1 MRARPLVG
9 CVAAATALLVAG
21 GSASATG
28 SAVGAPGAGDPYYPM
43 DGNGGYDVSHY
54 GVTIDYTPSS
64 KMLYGDTTID
74 ATTTQKLKQFDLDFY
89 GFQIDSI
96 TVNGQ
101 KGTWARSGQHELVI
115 TTPTNLAKNSQLKV
129 RVKYHGQPKSSSG
142 LDDYSGWN
150 YSSSGGAFAANEP
163 HSAASWYPLNDTT
176 LDKATFTLKATVPN
190 AFSVISN
197 GEQTAKKKHGA
208 RTTYTWTEKDPII
221 GYLTTVAI
229 DKFTYLKQKTKDGIP
244 LVSAFAPGAEDKM
257 QDEKRLPDVIGL
269 LERYFGPYPQSSGGG
284 IFVADQI
291 GFSLETQDRPTY
303 AAWADLPTIVHE
315 NSHQWW
321 GDSMS
326 VKTWR
331 DVCMNECFA
340 SYGEWLWEQDENNI
354 NLDDEYSS
362 EMAHYA
368 DNDRFWANPL
378 WDMGA
383 GNEFSNSYTRGPLF
397 LQALRAYIGDKPF
410 FKVLRTYT
418 QMHRGGNTSM
428 QQFERYVHKVSK
440 QDVSSFFQAWVY
452 GKTRPAD
459 KYIWFGPFQKPTATS
474 HTAAPKLLHLS
485 QHNR

>member
-9 CVAAATALLVAG
+9 GVAAATALLIAG

-28 SAVGAPGAGDPYYPM
+28 NAVGASGAGDPYYPM

-54 GVTIDYTPSS
+54 DVGIDYTPSTT
-64 KMLYGDTTID
+64 MLIGDTTVT
-74 ATTTQKLKQFDLDFY
+74 ATTTQQLEQFDLDFY
-89 GFQIDSI
+89 GFQVDSI
-96 TVNGQ
+96 TVNG
-101 KGTWARSGQHELVI
+101 KPATWTRSDQHELVV
-115 TTPTNLAKNSQLKV
+115 TPSSRIAKKSELKV
-129 RVKYHGQPKSSSG
+129 RVKYHGQPKPTSG

-150 YSSSGGAFAANEP
+150 YSSTGGAFAANEP
-163 HSAASWYPLNDTT
+163 HSAASWYPVNDTT
-176 LDKATFTLKATVPN
+176 RDKATFTLNATVPN
-190 AFSVISN
+190 GYSVISN
-197 GEQTAKKKHGA
+197 GEQTGTSTEGAK
-208 RTTYTWTEKDPII
+208 TTYTWTEKDPII

-229 DKFTYLKQKTKDGIP
+229 DKFTYLKQQTKDGIP

-257 QDEKRLPDVIGL
+257 ADEKRLPEVIEL
-269 LERYFGPYPQSSGGG
+269 LEHYFGPYPQSSGGG

-315 NSHQWW
+315 NGHQWW

-340 SYGEWLWEQDENNI
+340 SYGEWLWEQDKNNI
-354 NLDDEYSS
+354 DLNNEYSS
-362 EMAHYA
+362 EMADFA

-383 GNEFSNSYTRGPLF
+383 GREFTNSYTRGPLF

-410 FKVLRTYT
+410 FEVLRTYS
-418 QMHRGGNTSM
+418 QLHRGGNTSM
-428 QQFERYVHKVSK
+428 QDFEKYVQRHATR
-440 QDVSSFFQAWVY
+440 DVHGFFQAWVY
-452 GKTRPAD
+452 GTTRPAD
-459 KYIWFGPFQKPTATS
+459 KYIWFGPFRKPSAAKAT
-474 HTAAPKLLHLS
+474 TPKLLAKSVHD
-485 QHNR
+485 R